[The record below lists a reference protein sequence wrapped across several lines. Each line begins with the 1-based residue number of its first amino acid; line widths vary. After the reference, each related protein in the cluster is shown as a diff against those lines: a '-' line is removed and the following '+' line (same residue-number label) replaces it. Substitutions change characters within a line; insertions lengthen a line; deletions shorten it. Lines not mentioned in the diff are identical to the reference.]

1 MNKLQLNDNIK
12 GQKAIGEYIG
22 YSVPSVTRH
31 KDKDRIPYFW
41 SGHNICARSDD
52 LDAWIDEQ
60 IAKEVSKHDGR
71 EEEAG
76 VASDDV
82 RDNVTVQGLREET
95 PSVPRQLQRVRRVP
109 QKIEVNQGRAV
120 RG

>member
-1 MNKLQLNDNIK
+1 MIIK
-12 GQKAIGEYIG
+12 GAKDVGEYIG
-22 YSVPSVTRH
+22 MSIATFHRH
-31 KDKDRIPYFW
+31 KNKDRIPYFW
-41 SGHNICARSDD
+41 SAHNICARSED

-60 IAKEVSKHDGR
+60 IAKEVEKYDGR
-71 EEEAG
+71 KEEAG

-82 RDNVTVQGLREET
+82 RDTVTVHEVREET
-95 PSVPRQLQRVRRVP
+95 PSVPRPLQRVRPVP